1 MEEIHK
7 KINLLRDELH
17 EHNYKYYIDDSPI
30 ISDYEFDMKLKE
42 LQSWSYNIHNFLTLI
57 LLHKG

>member
-17 EHNYKYYIDDSPI
+17 EHNYRYYIDDSPI

-42 LQSWSYNIHNFLTLI
+42 LQKLND
-57 LLHKG
+57 KRR